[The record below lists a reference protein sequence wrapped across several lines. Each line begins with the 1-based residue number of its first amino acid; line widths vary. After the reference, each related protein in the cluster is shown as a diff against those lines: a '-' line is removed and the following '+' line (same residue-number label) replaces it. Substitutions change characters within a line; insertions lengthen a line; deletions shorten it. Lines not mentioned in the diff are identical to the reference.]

1 MTSIT
6 LNAAHHRFE
15 VTEDGA
21 TAYVAF
27 ERSGDVITFTH
38 TIVPDALGGRGLGS
52 ALARHVLD
60 YAAEHQLRVCPQC
73 SFIRGYIAK
82 HPEYAGLVTA

>member
-1 MTSIT
+1 MPPIT
-6 LNAAHHRFE
+6 LNTARHRFE
-15 VTEDGA
+15 LTVDGA

-38 TIVPDALGGRGLGS
+38 TIVPEALGGRGIGS

-60 YAAEHQLRVCPQC
+60 YAAEHRLRVCPQC

-82 HPEYAGLVTA
+82 HPEYAGLMTA